1 MVQVRLQIGWA
12 VVCLVAG
19 AAGRAE
25 AGTIVEYTAGANAAA
40 NLFTGQSVTTPAGGP
55 FNNITFNFFSDTAAT
70 TPSAAG
76 DLFILTQQYLGNP
89 DALSSA
95 TPGFL
100 AESTGVS
107 GGIYQFDPSV
117 TLQGGTQYFFY
128 TDALFQTAFVSPG
141 TYAGG
146 ILYSTTMGNSPY
158 VATGGDAT
166 FRLSGTTVGAPV
178 PEPWTAVGA
187 VTGAVCVL
195 AYARLRRGRERWRS
209 RPTGPADAAA

>member
-1 MVQVRLQIGWA
+1 MGHARLQIGWA

-25 AGTIVEYTAGANAAA
+25 AGTIVEYTAANVFQ
-40 NLFTGQSVTTPAGGP
+40 NQFTGQSVTTPAGGP
-55 FNNITFNFFSDTAAT
+55 FDNITFNFFSDTAAT
-70 TPSAAG
+70 TPAAAG
-76 DLFILTQQYLGNP
+76 DLFILTQQYLGLP
-89 DALSSA
+89 GGLSSA

-100 AESTGVS
+100 AESTGIS
-107 GGIYQFDPSV
+107 GGIYQFAPSV

-128 TDALFQTAFVSPG
+128 TDAQFQTAFAVPG

-146 ILYSTTMGNSPY
+146 IMYFTTAGNELYEAHTTL
-158 VATGGDAT
+158 DAA
-166 FRLSGTTVGAPV
+166 FRLSGTAV

-195 AYARLRRGRERWRS
+195 AYARLRRGRERRS
-209 RPTGPADAAA
+209 SPPARPADAAD